1 MSCLM
6 IEKIK
11 NQMFSSPLLVFNIE
25 KSVLLE
31 EELVCPFSD
40 REIEAYVYTNI
51 PVSLCLENH

>member
-1 MSCLM
+1 M